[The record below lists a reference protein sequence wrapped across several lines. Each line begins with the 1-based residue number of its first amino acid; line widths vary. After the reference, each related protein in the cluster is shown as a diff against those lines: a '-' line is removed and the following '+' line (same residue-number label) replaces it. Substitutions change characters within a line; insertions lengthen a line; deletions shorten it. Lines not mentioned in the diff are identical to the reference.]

1 MKRLCFYLFIVAG
14 IQFLAGCAP
23 RGLLY
28 THIKTPL
35 DTNMSQ
41 TPADGKSLHGDLK
54 HIHFYVDVLSDSNA
68 IGDIAKQN
76 GIETV
81 YFADL
86 ETTSILIIWNQYTVH
101 VYGQ

>member
-1 MKRLCFYLFIVAG
+1 MKRLCFYLFIIAG
-14 IQFLAGCAP
+14 ILVLAGCTP

-28 THIKTPL
+28 THIRTPL
-35 DTNMSQ
+35 DINMSQ
-41 TPADGKSLHGDLK
+41 TPADGKNIHGDLK
-54 HIHFYVDVLSDSNA
+54 HFPFYVDILWDSNA

-81 YFADL
+81 YYADL
-86 ETTSILIIWNQYTVH
+86 ETLRILIFWNQYTVH

>member
-1 MKRLCFYLFIVAG
+1 MKRLCFYLFIITG
-14 IQFLAGCAP
+14 ILVLAGCTP

-28 THIKTPL
+28 THIRTPL
-35 DTNMSQ
+35 DINMSQ
-41 TPADGKSLHGDLK
+41 TPADGKNVHGDLK
-54 HIHFYVDVLSDSNA
+54 HFPFYVDVMWDSNA

-81 YFADL
+81 YYADL
-86 ETTSILIIWNQYTVH
+86 ETLRILIFWNQYTVH

>member
-1 MKRLCFYLFIVAG
+1 MKRLCFYLFIIAG
-14 IQFLAGCAP
+14 ILVLAGCTP

-35 DTNMSQ
+35 DINMSQ
-41 TPADGKSLHGDLK
+41 TPADGKNVHGDLK
-54 HIHFYVDVLSDSNA
+54 HIPFYVDILWDSNA

-76 GIETV
+76 GIKTV

-86 ETTSILIIWNQYTVH
+86 ETLRILIFWNQYTVH
-101 VYGQ
+101 VYGK

>member
-1 MKRLCFYLFIVAG
+1 MKRLCFNLFIIVG
-14 IQFLAGCAP
+14 ILFFAGCAP

-54 HIHFYVDVLSDSNA
+54 HIHFFVDVLYDSSG
-68 IGDIAKQN
+68 IVDVAKQN
-76 GIETV
+76 GIETI
-81 YFADL
+81 YYIDL
-86 ETTSILIIWNQYTVH
+86 EILSILSIWNQYIVH
-101 VYGQ
+101 VYGK

>member
-1 MKRLCFYLFIVAG
+1 MKRLCFYLFILAG
-14 IQFLAGCAP
+14 ILFLAGCTP

-41 TPADGKSLHGDLK
+41 TPTDGKNIHGDVK
-54 HIHFYVDVLSDSNA
+54 HIHFYVDIPWDSNG

-76 GIETV
+76 GLETV

-86 ETTSILIIWNQYTVH
+86 ETRSILGVWNQYTVH
-101 VYGQ
+101 VYGK

>member
-14 IQFLAGCAP
+14 ILVLAGCTP

-35 DTNMSQ
+35 DINMFQ

-54 HIHFYVDVLSDSNA
+54 HIHFFVNVLYDSSG

-81 YFADL
+81 YFIDL
-86 ETTSILIIWNQYTVH
+86 EKLSILSIWNQYTVH
-101 VYGQ
+101 VYGK

>member
-14 IQFLAGCAP
+14 ILVLAGCAP

-28 THIKTPL
+28 THIRTPL
-35 DTNMSQ
+35 DINMFQ
-41 TPADGKSLHGDLK
+41 TPADGKNVHGDLK
-54 HIHFYVDVLSDSNA
+54 HIPFYVDILWDSNA

-81 YFADL
+81 YYADL
-86 ETTSILIIWNQYTVH
+86 ETLRILIFWNQYTVH
-101 VYGQ
+101 VYGK

>member
-1 MKRLCFYLFIVAG
+1 MKRLCFYLFIIAG
-14 IQFLAGCAP
+14 ILVLAGCSP

-28 THIKTPL
+28 THIRTPL
-35 DTNMSQ
+35 DINMSQ
-41 TPADGKSLHGDLK
+41 TPADGKNVHGDLK
-54 HIHFYVDVLSDSNA
+54 HIPFYVDILWDSNA

-86 ETTSILIIWNQYTVH
+86 ETLRILIFWNQYTVH
-101 VYGQ
+101 VYGK

>member
-1 MKRLCFYLFIVAG
+1 M
-14 IQFLAGCAP
+14 AGCTP

-28 THIKTPL
+28 THLRTPL
-35 DTNMSQ
+35 DIHMFQ
-41 TPADGKSLHGDLK
+41 TPADGKNVHGDLK
-54 HIHFYVDVLSDSNA
+54 HIPFYVDILWDSNA

-81 YFADL
+81 YYADL
-86 ETTSILIIWNQYTVH
+86 ETLRILIFWNQYTVH

>member
-1 MKRLCFYLFIVAG
+1 MKRLCFYLFIIAG
-14 IQFLAGCAP
+14 ILFLAGCTP

-28 THIKTPL
+28 THIRTPL
-35 DTNMSQ
+35 DINMSQ
-41 TPADGKSLHGDLK
+41 TPADGKNNHGDLK
-54 HIHFYVDVLSDSNA
+54 HIPFYVDVMWDSNA

-86 ETTSILIIWNQYTVH
+86 ETLRILIFWNQYTVH
-101 VYGQ
+101 VYGK

>member
-1 MKRLCFYLFIVAG
+1 MKRLCFYYFIIAG
-14 IQFLAGCAP
+14 ILFWAGCAP

-41 TPADGKSLHGDLK
+41 TPADGKSIHGDLK
-54 HIHFYVDVLSDSNA
+54 HIHFYVDILSDSSG

-76 GIETV
+76 GIEKV

-86 ETTSILIIWNQYTVH
+86 EKLSILSIWNQYTVH
-101 VYGQ
+101 VYGK

>member
-1 MKRLCFYLFIVAG
+1 MKRLCFNLLIIAG
-14 IQFLAGCAP
+14 ILFLAGCTP

-35 DTNMSQ
+35 DTNMTQ

-54 HIHFYVDVLSDSNA
+54 HIHFFVDVLYDSSA

-86 ETTSILIIWNQYTVH
+86 ETRSILIIWNQYTVH
-101 VYGQ
+101 VYGK

>member
-1 MKRLCFYLFIVAG
+1 MKRLCFYLFIIAG
-14 IQFLAGCAP
+14 ILVLAGCTP

-35 DTNMSQ
+35 DINMSQ
-41 TPADGKSLHGDLK
+41 TPADGKNVHGDLK
-54 HIHFYVDVLSDSNA
+54 HIPFYVDILWDSNA

-86 ETTSILIIWNQYTVH
+86 ETLRILIFWNQYTVH
-101 VYGQ
+101 VYGK

>member
-1 MKRLCFYLFIVAG
+1 MKRLCFYLIIIAG
-14 IQFLAGCAP
+14 ILFLAGCTP

-41 TPADGKSLHGDLK
+41 TPVGGKSIHGDLE
-54 HIHFYVDVLSDSNA
+54 HIHFYVNILCDSSA

-86 ETTSILIIWNQYTVH
+86 ETLSILSIWNKYTVH
-101 VYGQ
+101 VYGK

>member
-1 MKRLCFYLFIVAG
+1 MKRLCFYLFIIAG
-14 IQFLAGCAP
+14 ILVLAGCTP

-28 THIKTPL
+28 THIRTPL
-35 DTNMSQ
+35 DINMSQ
-41 TPADGKSLHGDLK
+41 TPADGKNNHGDLK
-54 HIHFYVDVLSDSNA
+54 HIPFYVDVMWDSNA

-86 ETTSILIIWNQYTVH
+86 ETLRILIFWNQYTVH
-101 VYGQ
+101 VYGK

>member
-1 MKRLCFYLFIVAG
+1 MKRLYFNLFIIAG
-14 IQFLAGCAP
+14 ILVFAGCAP

-54 HIHFYVDVLSDSNA
+54 HIHFFVNVLYDSSG

-81 YFADL
+81 YFIDL
-86 ETTSILIIWNQYTVH
+86 EKLSILSIWNQYTVH
-101 VYGQ
+101 VYGK

>member
-1 MKRLCFYLFIVAG
+1 MKRLYFYLFIVAG
-14 IQFLAGCAP
+14 ILFLAGCTP

-28 THIKTPL
+28 THIRTPL
-35 DTNMSQ
+35 DINMSQ
-41 TPADGKSLHGDLK
+41 TPADGKKNHGDLK
-54 HIHFYVDVLSDSNA
+54 HFPFYVDVMWDSNA

-86 ETTSILIIWNQYTVH
+86 ETLRILIFWNQYTVH

>member
-1 MKRLCFYLFIVAG
+1 MKRSCFYLFIIAG
-14 IQFLAGCAP
+14 ILVLAGCTP

-28 THIKTPL
+28 THIRTPL
-35 DTNMSQ
+35 DINMSQ
-41 TPADGKSLHGDLK
+41 TPADGKNVHGDLK
-54 HIHFYVDVLSDSNA
+54 HFPFYVDVMWDSNA

-81 YFADL
+81 YYADL
-86 ETTSILIIWNQYTVH
+86 ETLRILIFWNQYTVH